1 MSDTTS
7 PIDDLSPQPGAEES
21 DPRKINQ
28 NPTELYLKEI
38 SRIKLLTAKQE
49 QQLSRQI
56 ELRQRLLTAAG
67 ELLGLQ
73 KADPQTLAAINQ
85 QNLNLRLAHLI
96 LRRLTRS
103 IPLTQAL
110 TGHLKLPAN
119 PTLSQ
124 LTNAPEIAQAI
135 DCKIAGPIQE
145 SLARRLSME
154 PESVRSRLIDLSI
167 NRQLIPPAITAE
179 LEDATLYQ
187 LDAALHE
194 TEYLPQLPHCET
206 DCRNHFSRINAEGD
220 QARLRLAEAN
230 LRLVVS
236 IARRHQDRGL
246 SLMDLIQEGNIG
258 LLRAVE
264 KFDHRLGYKF
274 STFATYWIRQAIT
287 RSLADRGR
295 PIRIPVHLV
304 DLINK
309 LMQQRRRL
317 LQEYGREPTREEVS
331 RAAGISAARAE
342 ELLKIAQEPLS
353 LDQPVGEDGY
363 TSIMEFT
370 KDPHVEAALEHIMHK
385 TLNNHITEALERL
398 DQREREIIRLRFG
411 LNNRK
416 KLTLEQLGKKYQI
429 TRERVRQIENRA
441 LEKLRKPSLA
451 EKLLDFME

>member
-1 MSDTTS
+1 MSDTAS

-21 DPRKINQ
+21 DPRKISQ
-28 NPTELYLKEI
+28 NPTELYFKEI

-49 QQLSRQI
+49 QQLSRRI

-67 ELLGLQ
+67 ELLGQQ

-85 QNLNLRLAHLI
+85 QNLNLCLTHLI
-96 LRRLTRS
+96 LRHLTRS
-103 IPLTQAL
+103 IPLIQVL

-124 LTNAPEIAQAI
+124 LNNGLEIAHAI
-135 DCKIAGPIQE
+135 DCKMEPTLPE
-145 SLARRLSME
+145 SLAQSLNSD
-154 PESVRSRLIDLSI
+154 PESVQSQLIYLSV
-167 NRQLIPPAITAE
+167 NRQLIPPAITDRLAE
-179 LEDATLYQ
+179 YTLYQ
-187 LDAALHE
+187 LDADLNE
-194 TEYLPQLPHCET
+194 TEYLPQLAHCET
-206 DCRNHFSRINAEGD
+206 DCRSHFSRINAEGY
-220 QARLRLAEAN
+220 QAKLRLAEAN

-331 RAAGISAARAE
+331 RAAGISAAKAE

-353 LDQPVGEDGY
+353 LDQPAGEDGY

-370 KDPHVEAALEHIMHK
+370 KDPHGEAALEHIMHK
-385 TLNNHITEALERL
+385 TLNNHITEALKGL

-416 KLTLEQLGKKYQI
+416 KLTLEQVGEKYQI
-429 TRERVRQIENRA
+429 TRERVRQIGNRA
-441 LEKLRKPSLA
+441 LEKLRKPSVA